1 MSRPSN
7 LPILGTNTPPT
18 TGTGVTVPPEIWAGM
33 QQLFAAFGPSA
44 SNSLPSSVATPA
56 LNHAQLTSSP
66 ALPDH
71 NNLTTPLVQSPPLP
85 NPNDLF
91 LPQLNDPTTPAFPR
105 FEQLPDDVNA
115 NSDDGNS
122 NTHTDRCQLYQKMPQ
137 LELNCLQWS
146 QTS

>member
-71 NNLTTPLVQSPPLP
+71 NNLTTPLVQSPPYRIQTTS
-85 NPNDLF
+85 F
-91 LPQLNDPTTPAFPR
+91 YRSSMIQQPQLSR
-105 FEQLPDDVNA
+105 VL
-115 NSDDGNS
+115 S
-122 NTHTDRCQLYQKMPQ
+122 NFQMTSM
-137 LELNCLQWS
+137 LQR
-146 QTS
+146 